1 MLKIIIDSRETNLYN
16 NIIERDLD
24 KYTDKITIIKEQLEI
39 GDIHIQM
46 DDLIYVYERKTV
58 NDLLSSVKDSRYKE
72 QKSRLLSNYK
82 NVNYIIEGSDII
94 ASNNKHNQNLLTS
107 IYFNSTYRD
116 NIKIFF
122 TKNINDTITFLL
134 MLSTKLSKS
143 FTGSGP
149 RFLENPSVHCH
160 LANLLVSTKETEK
173 PPSVSKIRW
182 ACFGNLSDGVIC
194 QLPDIPMLQI
204 IAPSSKCLKHSGFRQ
219 NLIINSFPLVSD
231 FIVKPRDH
239 ELVFK
244 SVLTLL
250 TSDFLILVNV
260 LPSTIS
266 LKYSLMIL
274 ISLHSG
280 IILILIFII
289 IRN

>member
-24 KYTDKITIIKEQLEI
+24 KYVDKITIVKQQLEI

-46 DDLIYVYERKTV
+46 DDLIYVYERKTI

-94 ASNNKHNQNLLTS
+94 ASNNLHNQNLLTS

-134 MLSTKLSKS
+134 MLSTKIIDKPHNFIENETQKTEPDYIDICKIKSKKSDNIDKETCYLLQLSQIPGISKQIAKNIKDIYPS
-143 FTGSGP
+143 LNILLKT
-149 RFLENPSVHCH
+149 LNDAENPVE
-160 LANLLVSTKETEK
+160 LLVKIPNIGQQKATK
-173 PPSVSKIRW
+173 
-182 ACFGNLSDGVIC
+182 
-194 QLPDIPMLQI
+194 I
-204 IAPSSKCLKHSGFRQ
+204 I
-219 NLIINSFPLVSD
+219 
-231 FIVKPRDH
+231 
-239 ELVFK
+239 EY
-244 SVLTLL
+244 LL
-250 TSDFLILVNV
+250 
-260 LPSTIS
+260 
-266 LKYSLMIL
+266 
-274 ISLHSG
+274 
-280 IILILIFII
+280 
-289 IRN
+289 

>member
-24 KYTDKITIIKEQLEI
+24 KYVDKITIVKQQLEI

-94 ASNNKHNQNLLTS
+94 ASNNIHNQNLLTS

-116 NIKIFF
+116 NINIFF

-134 MLSTKLSKS
+134 MLSTKIIDKPHNFILNETQKTEPDYIDICKIKSKKS
-143 FTGSGP
+143 DNIDKETCYLLQISQIP
-149 RFLENPSVHCH
+149 NISKQIAKNIKDVYPTMKILINTLATSENPNE
-160 LANLLVSTKETEK
+160 LLMKIPNIGKQKANKIIEYLL
-173 PPSVSKIRW
+173 
-182 ACFGNLSDGVIC
+182 
-194 QLPDIPMLQI
+194 
-204 IAPSSKCLKHSGFRQ
+204 
-219 NLIINSFPLVSD
+219 
-231 FIVKPRDH
+231 
-239 ELVFK
+239 
-244 SVLTLL
+244 
-250 TSDFLILVNV
+250 
-260 LPSTIS
+260 
-266 LKYSLMIL
+266 
-274 ISLHSG
+274 
-280 IILILIFII
+280 
-289 IRN
+289 

>member
-24 KYTDKITIIKEQLEI
+24 KYVDKITIVKQQLEI

-94 ASNNKHNQNLLTS
+94 ASNNIHNQNLLTS

-134 MLSTKLSKS
+134 MLSTKIIDKPHNFILNETQKTEPEYIDICKIKSKKSDNIDKETCYLLQLSQIPNISKQIAKNIKDVYPTMKILINTLATS
-143 FTGSGP
+143 
-149 RFLENPSVHCH
+149 ENPNE
-160 LANLLVSTKETEK
+160 LLMKIPNIGKQKANKIIEYLL
-173 PPSVSKIRW
+173 
-182 ACFGNLSDGVIC
+182 
-194 QLPDIPMLQI
+194 
-204 IAPSSKCLKHSGFRQ
+204 
-219 NLIINSFPLVSD
+219 
-231 FIVKPRDH
+231 
-239 ELVFK
+239 
-244 SVLTLL
+244 
-250 TSDFLILVNV
+250 
-260 LPSTIS
+260 
-266 LKYSLMIL
+266 
-274 ISLHSG
+274 
-280 IILILIFII
+280 
-289 IRN
+289 

>member
-24 KYTDKITIIKEQLEI
+24 KYTDKITIIKQQLEI
-39 GDIHIQM
+39 GDIHIEY

-94 ASNNKHNQNLLTS
+94 ASNNLHNQNLLTS

-134 MLSTKLSKS
+134 MLSTKIIDKPHNFIQNETQKTEPDYIDICKIKSKKSDNIDKETCYLLQLSQIPNISKQIAKNIKDVYPTMKILINTLATS
-143 FTGSGP
+143 
-149 RFLENPSVHCH
+149 ENPYE
-160 LANLLVSTKETEK
+160 LLMKIPNIGKQKANKIIEYLL
-173 PPSVSKIRW
+173 
-182 ACFGNLSDGVIC
+182 
-194 QLPDIPMLQI
+194 
-204 IAPSSKCLKHSGFRQ
+204 
-219 NLIINSFPLVSD
+219 
-231 FIVKPRDH
+231 
-239 ELVFK
+239 
-244 SVLTLL
+244 
-250 TSDFLILVNV
+250 
-260 LPSTIS
+260 
-266 LKYSLMIL
+266 
-274 ISLHSG
+274 
-280 IILILIFII
+280 
-289 IRN
+289 

>member
-134 MLSTKLSKS
+134 MLSTKIIDKPHNFIENETQKTEPDYIDICKIKSKKSDNIDKETCYLLQLSQIPNISKQIAKNIKDVYPNMKILIN
-143 FTGSGP
+143 T
-149 RFLENPSVHCH
+149 LATAENP
-160 LANLLVSTKETEK
+160 NELLM
-173 PPSVSKIRW
+173 KIPNIGKQK
-182 ACFGNLSDGVIC
+182 AIK
-194 QLPDIPMLQI
+194 I
-204 IAPSSKCLKHSGFRQ
+204 I
-219 NLIINSFPLVSD
+219 
-231 FIVKPRDH
+231 
-239 ELVFK
+239 EY
-244 SVLTLL
+244 LL
-250 TSDFLILVNV
+250 
-260 LPSTIS
+260 
-266 LKYSLMIL
+266 
-274 ISLHSG
+274 
-280 IILILIFII
+280 
-289 IRN
+289 

>member
-24 KYTDKITIIKEQLEI
+24 KYTDKITIIKQQLEI
-39 GDIHIQM
+39 GDIHIEY

-94 ASNNKHNQNLLTS
+94 ASNNLHNQNLLTS

-134 MLSTKLSKS
+134 MLSTKIIDKPHNFILNETQKTEPDYIDICKIKSKKSDNIDKETCYLLQLSQIPNISKQIAKNIKDVYPTMKILINTLATS
-143 FTGSGP
+143 
-149 RFLENPSVHCH
+149 ENPNE
-160 LANLLVSTKETEK
+160 LLMKIPNIGKQKANKIIEYLL
-173 PPSVSKIRW
+173 
-182 ACFGNLSDGVIC
+182 
-194 QLPDIPMLQI
+194 
-204 IAPSSKCLKHSGFRQ
+204 
-219 NLIINSFPLVSD
+219 
-231 FIVKPRDH
+231 
-239 ELVFK
+239 
-244 SVLTLL
+244 
-250 TSDFLILVNV
+250 
-260 LPSTIS
+260 
-266 LKYSLMIL
+266 
-274 ISLHSG
+274 
-280 IILILIFII
+280 
-289 IRN
+289 

>member
-24 KYTDKITIIKEQLEI
+24 KYVDKITIVKHQLEI

-46 DDLIYVYERKTV
+46 DDLIYVYERKTI

-94 ASNNKHNQNLLTS
+94 ASNNLHNQNLLTS

-134 MLSTKLSKS
+134 MLSTKIIDKPHNFILNETQKTEPDYIDICKIKSKKSDNIDKETCYLLQLSQIPNISKQIAKNIKDVYPTMKILINTLATS
-143 FTGSGP
+143 
-149 RFLENPSVHCH
+149 ENPNE
-160 LANLLVSTKETEK
+160 LLMKIPNIGKQKANKIIEYLL
-173 PPSVSKIRW
+173 
-182 ACFGNLSDGVIC
+182 
-194 QLPDIPMLQI
+194 
-204 IAPSSKCLKHSGFRQ
+204 
-219 NLIINSFPLVSD
+219 
-231 FIVKPRDH
+231 
-239 ELVFK
+239 
-244 SVLTLL
+244 
-250 TSDFLILVNV
+250 
-260 LPSTIS
+260 
-266 LKYSLMIL
+266 
-274 ISLHSG
+274 
-280 IILILIFII
+280 
-289 IRN
+289 

>member
-24 KYTDKITIIKEQLEI
+24 KYVDKITIVKQQLEI

-94 ASNNKHNQNLLTS
+94 ASNNIHNQNLLTS

-134 MLSTKLSKS
+134 MLSTKIIDKPHNFILNETQKTEPDYIDICKIKSKKSDNIDKETCYLLQLSQIPNISKQIAKNIKDVYPTMKILINTLATS
-143 FTGSGP
+143 
-149 RFLENPSVHCH
+149 ENPNE
-160 LANLLVSTKETEK
+160 LLMKIPNIGKQKANKIIEYLL
-173 PPSVSKIRW
+173 
-182 ACFGNLSDGVIC
+182 
-194 QLPDIPMLQI
+194 
-204 IAPSSKCLKHSGFRQ
+204 
-219 NLIINSFPLVSD
+219 
-231 FIVKPRDH
+231 
-239 ELVFK
+239 
-244 SVLTLL
+244 
-250 TSDFLILVNV
+250 
-260 LPSTIS
+260 
-266 LKYSLMIL
+266 
-274 ISLHSG
+274 
-280 IILILIFII
+280 
-289 IRN
+289 

>member
-24 KYTDKITIIKEQLEI
+24 KYVDKITIVKQQLEI

-46 DDLIYVYERKTV
+46 DDLIYVYERKTI

-94 ASNNKHNQNLLTS
+94 ASNNLHNQNLLTS

-134 MLSTKLSKS
+134 MLSTKIIDKPHNFILNETQKTEPDYIDICKIKSKKSDNIDKETCYLLQLSQIPNISKQIAKNIKDVYPTMKILINTLATS
-143 FTGSGP
+143 
-149 RFLENPSVHCH
+149 ENP
-160 LANLLVSTKETEK
+160 NELLM
-173 PPSVSKIRW
+173 KIPNIGKQK
-182 ACFGNLSDGVIC
+182 AIK
-194 QLPDIPMLQI
+194 I
-204 IAPSSKCLKHSGFRQ
+204 I
-219 NLIINSFPLVSD
+219 
-231 FIVKPRDH
+231 
-239 ELVFK
+239 EY
-244 SVLTLL
+244 LL
-250 TSDFLILVNV
+250 
-260 LPSTIS
+260 
-266 LKYSLMIL
+266 
-274 ISLHSG
+274 
-280 IILILIFII
+280 
-289 IRN
+289 